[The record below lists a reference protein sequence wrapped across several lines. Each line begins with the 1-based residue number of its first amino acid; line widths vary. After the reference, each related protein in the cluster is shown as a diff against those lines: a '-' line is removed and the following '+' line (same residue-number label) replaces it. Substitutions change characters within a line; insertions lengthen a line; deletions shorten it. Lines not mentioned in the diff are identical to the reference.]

1 MPRAYLASLANR
13 LTWPLYRQEMAEA
26 DRHIE
31 EEMEAE
37 RGRAEDMAEQRKAR
51 AAEYAKS
58 YRFMFAMYNDIL
70 MCLTGA

>member
-1 MPRAYLASLANR
+1 
-13 LTWPLYRQEMAEA
+13 MAEA

-37 RGRAEDMAEQRKAR
+37 RRRAEDMAEQRKAR

-70 MCLTGA
+70 MHGHLVQFFILSSCPCLM

>member
-1 MPRAYLASLANR
+1 MPPTSLLGKSGIANR
-13 LTWPLYRQEMAEA
+13 LTWTHCRQEMAEA

-37 RGRAEDMAEQRKAR
+37 RRRAEDMAEQRKAR

-58 YRFMFAMYNDIL
+58 YRFMFDMYNDVL
-70 MCLTGA
+70 M

>member
-1 MPRAYLASLANR
+1 
-13 LTWPLYRQEMAEA
+13 MAEA

-37 RGRAEDMAEQRKAR
+37 RRRAEDMAEQRKAR

-70 MCLTGA
+70 M

>member
-1 MPRAYLASLANR
+1 
-13 LTWPLYRQEMAEA
+13 MAEA

-37 RGRAEDMAEQRKAR
+37 RRRAEDMAEQRKAR

-58 YRFMFAMYNDIL
+58 YRFMFDMYWAPQQL
-70 MCLTGA
+70 VGRAFVCLL

>member
-1 MPRAYLASLANR
+1 
-13 LTWPLYRQEMAEA
+13 MAEA

-37 RGRAEDMAEQRKAR
+37 RRRAEDMAEQRKAR

-58 YRFMFAMYNDIL
+58 YRFMFVMYNDVL
-70 MCLTGA
+70 M

>member
-1 MPRAYLASLANR
+1 
-13 LTWPLYRQEMAEA
+13 MAEA

-37 RGRAEDMAEQRKAR
+37 RRRAEDMAEQRKAR

-58 YRFMFAMYNDIL
+58 YRFMFAMYTRISSCDI
-70 MCLTGA
+70 